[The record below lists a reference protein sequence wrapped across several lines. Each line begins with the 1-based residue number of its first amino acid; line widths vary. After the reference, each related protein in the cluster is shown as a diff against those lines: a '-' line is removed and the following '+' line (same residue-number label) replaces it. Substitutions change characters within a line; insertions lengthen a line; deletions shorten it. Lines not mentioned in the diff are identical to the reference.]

1 MIVSS
6 KDPYLF
12 QIHFNAKRPK
22 NVPAKMNI
30 HCLERRPIIRFI
42 RFGWKTD
49 YMYKYLEV
57 RELPTYKAEF
67 KDYTY

>member
-1 MIVSS
+1 
-6 KDPYLF
+6 
-12 QIHFNAKRPK
+12 
-22 NVPAKMNI
+22 MNI

>member
-1 MIVSS
+1 
-6 KDPYLF
+6 
-12 QIHFNAKRPK
+12 
-22 NVPAKMNI
+22 MNI

-67 KDYTY
+67 KDYTYQIEMLLSPQMELLEL